1 MTFTE
6 LQKILEKKFGAI
18 RLADI
23 AKELDVTPQVVS
35 NWKARNQVPY
45 KYLKALRAKIE
56 DIDKSSKVLYGNQD
70 GVTNSDSKILSD
82 DSFSEIQS
90 IIKNISYFLKSFL
103 KYKNVILSITFFCSL
118 ASFIFFRF
126 YADPVYIS
134 ISKILPISGGGDNG
148 NGNALMAV
156 AKNFGVGG
164 GAQASGLSS
173 ALMFPE
179 IIKSRRLSRNLIE
192 YEFITEKHGKK
203 LPLIN
208 ILLGSKNDSAKWSE
222 DQIKYA
228 TFKAQKMITVSQIKN
243 SPLLVLSVSAFE
255 KQLSADISDAI
266 IEILSKIAN
275 KFKLSQIKEKK
286 AYISN
291 RMIQVESDLVGIEEN
306 LKVFRERNRKI
317 IKSPTLLL
325 EQERLI
331 RDVQVQTQMYITLK
345 TQYEMAQIELVE
357 RQNMLQV
364 LDPPEAP
371 TIQDSPDVLLN
382 TIIAALLGLSF
393 SLGSIHF
400 KIWYDDNSQKIKSS
414 QLIS

>member
-1 MTFTE
+1 M
-6 LQKILEKKFGAI
+6 
-18 RLADI
+18 
-23 AKELDVTPQVVS
+23 
-35 NWKARNQVPY
+35 
-45 KYLKALRAKIE
+45 
-56 DIDKSSKVLYGNQD
+56 
-70 GVTNSDSKILSD
+70 
-82 DSFSEIQS
+82 
-90 IIKNISYFLKSFL
+90 
-103 KYKNVILSITFFCSL
+103 
-118 ASFIFFRF
+118 
-126 YADPVYIS
+126 
-134 ISKILPISGGGDNG
+134 PISSGGDNL
-148 NGNALMAV
+148 NNNLIATV
-156 AKNFGVGG
+156 AKSYGVGG

-192 YEFITEKHGKK
+192 YEFSTEKHGKK

-208 ILLGSKNDSAKWSE
+208 LLLGSKNDSIKWSE
-222 DQIKYA
+222 NQIKYA
-228 TFKAQKMITVSQIKN
+228 IFKAQKMITVSRVKK
-243 SPLLVLSVSAFE
+243 SPLLLISVSTFE

-275 KFKLSQIKEKK
+275 KFKLSQVKEKK

-291 RMIQVESDLVGIEEN
+291 RMNQVESDLVGIEEN

-325 EQERLI
+325 EQERLM

-345 TQYEMAQIELVE
+345 TQYEMAEIELVE

-382 TIIAALLGLSF
+382 TIIAAFLGLSF

-414 QLIS
+414 QLIT